1 MHKSKTTNTR
11 THFHKL
17 SLKPNIRRRRN
28 MEMIKAS
35 WVSIFAFAAILLVII
50 VPAAEAVTCS
60 PMQLSPCASAI
71 TSSSQP
77 SALCCAKLK
86 EQKPC
91 LCGYMRNR
99 SLRRFVSSPNA
110 RKVSNRCKL
119 PIPRC

>member
-35 WVSIFAFAAILLVII
+35 WVSIFACAAILLVII

>member
-1 MHKSKTTNTR
+1 MAM
-11 THFHKL
+11 
-17 SLKPNIRRRRN
+17 I
-28 MEMIKAS
+28 IKAT
-35 WVSIFAFAAILLVII
+35 WVSVFALTAVLLVIL
-50 VPAAEAVTCS
+50 VPAGEAVTCS

-71 TSSSQP
+71 TSSSPP

-91 LCGYMRNR
+91 LCGYMRNP
-99 SLRRFVSSPNA
+99 SLRRFVSSSNA

>member
-1 MHKSKTTNTR
+1 
-11 THFHKL
+11 
-17 SLKPNIRRRRN
+17 
-28 MEMIKAS
+28 MEMIKAK
-35 WVSIFAFAAILLVII
+35 WVSIVALAAIFLVVIL